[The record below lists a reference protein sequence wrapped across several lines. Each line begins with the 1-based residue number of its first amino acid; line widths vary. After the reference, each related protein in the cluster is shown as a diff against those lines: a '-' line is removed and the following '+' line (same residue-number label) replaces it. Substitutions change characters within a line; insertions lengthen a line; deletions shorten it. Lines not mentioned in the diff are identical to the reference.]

1 MKKLLRSS
9 MATMVAVAGLL
20 TIASLP
26 ANASAK
32 KTTITCYQVK
42 AGKVISKKV
51 KAVKPACPK
60 GFSKHKPTIKP
71 AVSLQ
76 GTNKPGDID
85 LSVSGSAQLN
95 INGSSFDAPM
105 VAATTTGSTGYTAG
119 GKVSFSQYP
128 AAGSGSGRAGITSNP
143 PSLNIGFSDQPMSA
157 AAGTLPTGAVAAN
170 YAQVPYILGGA
181 VVGYNLGAGFDH
193 LKLTAAE
200 IGKIYNGGIT
210 MWSDPAIVA
219 TNGGSNSTLGKALA
233 GLATSNGGKPEAKD
247 TIKVLYRSGA
257 SGTTFAFTDYM
268 YRADGGTTPAAS
280 GNPMEGSGNL
290 WKATNILGA
299 ANNSAMAQELVGNVG
314 SIGYVEY
321 SYLLVPGNA
330 PIQTAQLQDKNG
342 QWLVASLTN
351 IAASAA
357 AAGKS
362 ITPDNFSIVYEP
374 GNNVWPFSTYSWAIV
389 AKSQSNQ
396 ATGEAIVKY
405 LDWETHYAQGAYA
418 LASGYIP
425 LPSSV
430 AAYSRQQ
437 LLSVTYNGQVLLNM
451 KN

>member
-9 MATMVAVAGLL
+9 MAGMVAVAGLL
-20 TIASLP
+20 TLASLP
-26 ANASAK
+26 ASASAK
-32 KTTITCYQVK
+32 KHTITCYQVR
-42 AGKVISKKV
+42 AGKVMTKKV
-51 KAVKPACPK
+51 TAVKPLCPK
-60 GFSKHKPTIKP
+60 GFSKTKPKIQ
-71 AVSLQ
+71 ASSLQ

-85 LSVSGSAQLN
+85 LKVSGSAQLN

-105 VAATTTGSTGYTAG
+105 IAATTSGSTGYNAG
-119 GKVSFSQYP
+119 GQVSFSQYP

-143 PSLNIGFSDQPMSA
+143 ASLNIGFSDQPMSA

-170 YAQVPYILGGA
+170 YAQVPFIQSGA
-181 VVGYNLGAGFDH
+181 VVGYNLGKGFEH

-200 IGKIYNGGIT
+200 IGKIYNGQIT

-219 TNGGSNSTLGKALA
+219 TNGGTKATLGKALA
-233 GLATSNGGKPEAKD
+233 GLATSNGGNPDAKD
-247 TIKVLYRSGA
+247 TIKVLFRSGA
-257 SGTTFAFTDYM
+257 SGTTYAFTDYL
-268 YRADGGTTPAAS
+268 YRADGGTTPAAN

-299 ANNSAMAQELVGNVG
+299 FNNAAMAQELVANVG

-330 PIQTAQLQDKNG
+330 PIQVAQLQDKNG
-342 QWLVASLTN
+342 QWLIPSLGN
-351 IAASAA
+351 IAAAAA

-362 ITPDNFSIVYEP
+362 ITPDNFSIVYQP
-374 GNNVWPFSTYSWAIV
+374 GNNVWPFATYSWAIV
-389 AKSQSNQ
+389 AKTQTNQ
-396 ATGEAIVKY
+396 ATGEAVVKY

-425 LPSSV
+425 LPSAV
-430 AAYSRQQ
+430 AAYARQQ
-437 LLSVTYNGQVLLNM
+437 LMAVKYNGQVLLSMTN
-451 KN
+451 

>member
-9 MATMVAVAGLL
+9 MASVVAVAGLL
-20 TIASLP
+20 TLASLP
-26 ANASAK
+26 ASASAK
-32 KTTITCYQVK
+32 KTTITCYKVS
-42 AGKVISKKV
+42 AGKLVTKKV
-51 KAVKPACPK
+51 TALKPVCPRGYAK
-60 GFSKHKPTIKP
+60 KKPVIKP
-71 AVSLQ
+71 AVNLQ
-76 GTNKPGDID
+76 GTGKPGDID
-85 LSVSGSAQLN
+85 LVVSGSAQLN

-105 VAATTTGSTGYTAG
+105 IAATTTGSTGYNAG
-119 GKVSFSQYP
+119 GKVSFSAYP

-143 PSLNIGFSDQPMSA
+143 PTLNIGFSDQPMSA
-157 AAGTLPTGAVAAN
+157 AAGTLPTGVVASN
-170 YAQVPYILGGA
+170 YAQVPFIQSGA

-193 LKLTAAE
+193 FKLTATE
-200 IGKIYNGGIT
+200 IAKIYNGTIT
-210 MWSDPAIVA
+210 QWSDPAIVA
-219 TNGGSNSTLGKALA
+219 TNGGTSTTIGKALA
-233 GLATSNGGKPEAKD
+233 GLATSNGGKPDAKD

-257 SGTTFAFTDYM
+257 SGTTYAFTDYM
-268 YRADGGTTPAAS
+268 YRADGGTSPAAS

-299 ANNSAMAQELVGNVG
+299 ANNAAMAQELVANVG

-342 QWLVASLTN
+342 QWLVPSLQN
-351 IAASAA
+351 IAAAAA

-374 GNNVWPFSTYSWAIV
+374 GNNVWPFATYSWAILPKV
-389 AKSQSNQ
+389 QTNQ
-396 ATGEAIVKY
+396 AAGEAAVKY

-418 LASGYIP
+418 TASGYIP
-425 LPSSV
+425 LPQSV
-430 AAYSRQQ
+430 ADYARQQ
-437 LLSVTYNGQVLLNM
+437 LMSVTYNGQVLLTM